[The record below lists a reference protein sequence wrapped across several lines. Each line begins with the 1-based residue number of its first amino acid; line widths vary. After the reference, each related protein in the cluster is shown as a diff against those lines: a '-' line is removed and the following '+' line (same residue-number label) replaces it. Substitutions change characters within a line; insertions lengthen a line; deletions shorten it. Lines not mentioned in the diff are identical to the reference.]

1 MLIFLK
7 PRIVLLSVPKTGTTA
22 LEQALSE
29 RAEIAFRGRPEIKH
43 LNLRQYQNRIQP
55 LLRPLGG
62 APFETVAVIRE
73 PVDWLK
79 SWYRFRARD
88 ELIGKPNSTAAISFA
103 RFIEDYLAPGR
114 RPAHARLGRQ
124 SEFMLDGEGRFA
136 VDHLFRYEAMPALV
150 DFLQARLGQQITL
163 PRANV
168 SPPAATELPPEA
180 EARLRTALAAE
191 QTLWQSARQAP

>member
-22 LEQALSE
+22 LEQALGE

-43 LNLRQYQNRIQP
+43 LNLRQYLNRILP
-55 LLRPLGG
+55 LLLPLGG

-73 PVDWLK
+73 PLDWLR

-88 ELIGKPNSTAAISFA
+88 ALLGQRNSTAGVSFEA
-103 RFIEDYLAPGR
+103 FLEAYLAPGR
-114 RPAHARLGRQ
+114 RPDYARLGRQ
-124 SEFMLDGEGRFA
+124 SDFLIDHDGRIA

-150 DFLQARLGQQITL
+150 DFLSARLGHEITL
-163 PRANV
+163 PHANV
-168 SPPAATELPPEA
+168 SPEAATDLTPQA
-180 EARLRTALAAE
+180 EARARAVLAGDHA
-191 QTLWQSARQAP
+191 LWQGARQAP

>member
-62 APFETVAVIRE
+62 TRFETVAVIRE
-73 PVDWLK
+73 PLDWLG

-88 ELIGKPNSTAAISFA
+88 ALIGQKNSTAAISFESFVSA
-103 RFIEDYLAPGR
+103 YLAPGR
-114 RPAHARLGRQ
+114 RPDYARLGRQ
-124 SEFMLDGEGRFA
+124 SEFLLDNDGRVA
-136 VDHLFRYEAMPALV
+136 VDHLFRYEALPALV
-150 DFLQARLGQQITL
+150 DFLAARLGQEITL

-168 SPPAATELPPEA
+168 SPEAATELAPEA
-180 EARLRTALAAE
+180 EARARAALAADYA
-191 QTLWQSARQAP
+191 LWQGARQAP